1 MSSNNNEFSHLI
13 ELGKSKYEVAAGE
26 SDIRSWVVKNENGN
40 ILGEVQD
47 LIFDSKERKVKFI
60 VLDLDR
66 NELNLKERKVLL
78 PVEYAEINE
87 AYKNVVYKGL
97 MPNEL
102 ATLPS
107 YEKGNITRNSID
119 LTMST
124 FISSTRN
131 ETPAPQPVANTAWA
145 SPPQTEEYKRPE
157 STIQQDRNVQNT
169 DGGVFYTVIGAF
181 DQPRQTQ
188 AAIEYLL
195 NHGFQKDEITVSTRH
210 EEVLHHQNNRDES
223 GISHFFRSLFNND
236 EEAGR
241 YAEAAARG
249 SVVTVD
255 VTSSQKAEE
264 AAKILDQHG
273 SLDMSE
279 ARQAHVDLS
288 ESKKG
293 SSRIFERRTSR

>member
-1 MSSNNNEFSHLI
+1 MSSNDNEFSHLI
-13 ELGKSKYEVAAGE
+13 ELGNSKYEVAAGE
-26 SDIRSWVVKNENGN
+26 SDIRNWVVKNENGN

-47 LIFDSKERKVKFI
+47 LIFDSRERKVKFI

-66 NELNLKERKVLL
+66 NELNLKERRILI

-87 AYKNVVYKGL
+87 AYKNVVFKGL

-102 ATLPS
+102 ATLPT
-107 YEKGNITRNSID
+107 YEKGKITRNSID
-119 LTMST
+119 LTTST
-124 FISSTRN
+124 FLSSMRSQNT
-131 ETPAPQPVANTAWA
+131 APQNFTSTDRVGAGT
-145 SPPQTEEYKRPE
+145 SEEYKRTD
-157 STIQQDRNVQNT
+157 SSLSDDRNIQDN
-169 DGGVFYTVIGAF
+169 GGIFYTVIGAF
-181 DQPRQTQ
+181 DEPRQTQ

-195 NHGFQKDEITVSTRH
+195 NHDFRKDEITVSTRQQ
-210 EEVLHHQNNRDES
+210 EVLQDQNNRNES

-255 VTSSQKAEE
+255 VSSADKAEK
-264 AAKILDQHG
+264 AARILDQHG
-273 SLDMSE
+273 SLNLSE
-279 ARQAHVDLS
+279 SRQAHVDLA

-293 SSRIFERRTSR
+293 ASRIFERRTNR